1 MITKGK
7 LTDQILRLYSG
18 GSPND
23 EKDITRGDINL
34 LVGQVINRLLK
45 TEHLSMNM
53 AAGEMFPPHT
63 LVTTYIVSVNPPV
76 PGTVPYSNAI
86 LPVFPISLPRNMGVW
101 SVTDLACSKEYI
113 PIQTGQYSLMSKQ
126 DQLQYLETQSG
137 YWAEGGY
144 VYFTP
149 DVPANV
155 KFKVR
160 IQLLIVDPSIQGEY
174 DYLALPAEME
184 EAVVKEVLTLI
195 GALPKQVDKTSDSN
209 SQI

>member
-23 EKDITRGDINL
+23 EKDITRGDINI

-45 TEHLSMNM
+45 TEHVSMNM

-63 LVTTYIVSVNPPV
+63 LVTTYIVDVNPPN
-76 PGTVPYSNAI
+76 TNMPYPHAI

-101 SVTDLACSKEYI
+101 SVTDLGCSKEYI
-113 PIQTGQYSLMSKQ
+113 PFQTGQYTLMSQQ
-126 DQLQYLETQSG
+126 DQLQYLETQDG

-144 VYFTP
+144 VNFTP
-149 DVPANV
+149 NVPITA
-155 KFKVR
+155 KLQVR
-160 IQLLIVDPSIQGEY
+160 IQLLIVDPNVLGEY

-195 GALPKQVDKTSDSN
+195 GALPKEVDKTSDSN